1 MAHPIVYGPA
11 GSTYV
16 WSARLALAEKGVTHE
31 LVEVGFGAHREEPH
45 LSRHPFAKVPAFEHD
60 GFALYETQAIM
71 RYVDERF
78 AGAPLQPE
86 DVHEWS
92 RMNQIIG
99 IVDAY
104 AWPSIAGAILFN
116 RMLVPRVLGGS
127 PDEAAIA
134 AALPRARLCLS
145 EIDRLMADQSLS
157 RRPPSEPR
165 RFDGGPAAPL
175 LQQCAGRSRA
185 DGRAPEIAELAAPD
199 GNPPKLS
206 GDQAQLGLT
215 QDIVFPTKPQ
225 GCPGRFS
232 LHARRVPTGYS
243 PAP

>member
-1 MAHPIVYGPA
+1 MAHPIVYGLA

-31 LVEVGFGAHREEPH
+31 LVDVPFGAHREESH

-78 AGAPLQPE
+78 AGTPLQPE

-104 AWPSIAGAILFN
+104 ARPSIAGAVLFN
-116 RMLVPRVLGGS
+116 RILVPRLLGGGG
-127 PDEAAIA
+127 DRGGVAARPA
-134 AALPRARLCLS
+134 MPVRV
-145 EIDRLMADQSLS
+145 
-157 RRPPSEPR
+157 RPP
-165 RFDGGPAAPL
+165 DGGPPVPH
-175 LQQCAGRSRA
+175 GRSCQPR
-185 DGRAPEIAELAAPD
+185 
-199 GNPPKLS
+199 
-206 GDQAQLGLT
+206 
-215 QDIVFPTKPQ
+215 
-225 GCPGRFS
+225 
-232 LHARRVPTGYS
+232 
-243 PAP
+243 

>member
-31 LVEVGFGAHREEPH
+31 LVDVPFRAHRQEPH
-45 LSRHPFAKVPAFEHD
+45 LSRQPFAKVPAFEHD

-78 AGAPLQPE
+78 AGTPLQPE

-104 AWPSIAGAILFN
+104 AGPSIAEVILFN
-116 RMLVPRVLGGS
+116 RILTPRLLGGT

-134 AALPRARLCLS
+134 AALPRARLSLA
-145 EIDRLMADQSLS
+145 EIDRLMEDHRFLTGDHVSLADLMVI
-157 RRPPSEPR
+157 
-165 RFDGGPAAPL
+165 PL
-175 LQQCAGRSRA
+175 LYDFSN
-185 DGRAPEIAELAAPD
+185 LPD
-199 GNPPKLS
+199 GLAPMAEHPKLQNWVRHMETRQS
-206 GDQAQLGLT
+206 FQ
-215 QDIVFPTKPQ
+215 VTKP
-225 GCPGRFS
+225 P
-232 LHARRVPTGYS
+232 PI
-243 PAP
+243 

>member
-11 GSTYV
+11 FSTNV

-31 LVEVGFGAHREEPH
+31 LVEMPFRALREKPH

-60 GFALYETQAIM
+60 GFALYETQAII

-78 AGAPLQPE
+78 AGTPLQPE

-104 AWPSIAGAILFN
+104 ACPSIAGTILFN
-116 RMLVPRVLGGS
+116 RVVVPRVLGGT
-127 PDEAAIA
+127 PDEAAVA

-145 EIDRLMADQSLS
+145 EIDRLMEHHRFLTGAHVSLADLMVL
-157 RRPPSEPR
+157 
-165 RFDGGPAAPL
+165 PL
-175 LQQCAGRSRA
+175 LHCFGNVP
-185 DGRAPEIAELAAPD
+185 DGRGPMAEH
-199 GNPPKLS
+199 PKL
-206 GDQAQLGLT
+206 
-215 QDIVFPTKPQ
+215 QDWVRRMETRQSFHVTKP
-225 GCPGRFS
+225 S
-232 LHARRVPTGYS
+232 
-243 PAP
+243 AP

>member
-11 GSTYV
+11 RSTYV

-31 LVEVGFGAHREEPH
+31 LVDVPVGADREQPH
-45 LSRHPFAKVPAFEHD
+45 LSRQPFAKVPAFEHD

-78 AGAPLQPE
+78 AGTPLQPE

-104 AWPSIAGAILFN
+104 VWPSIAGTILFN
-116 RMLVPRVLGGS
+116 RIVVPRLPGGT

-134 AALPRARLCLS
+134 TALPRARLCLS
-145 EIDRLMADQSLS
+145 EIDRLIEDHRFLTGGYVSLADLMVI
-157 RRPPSEPR
+157 
-165 RFDGGPAAPL
+165 PL
-175 LQQCAGRSRA
+175 LYYFNNVA
-185 DGRAPEIAELAAPD
+185 DGQAPMAEH
-199 GNPPKLS
+199 PKLQNWVRQMEARQS
-206 GDQAQLGLT
+206 FQ
-215 QDIVFPTKPQ
+215 VTKP
-225 GCPGRFS
+225 P
-232 LHARRVPTGYS
+232 L
-243 PAP
+243 

>member
-31 LVEVGFGAHREEPH
+31 LVEVPFGAHGEEPQ

-78 AGAPLQPE
+78 AGTPLQPE

-104 AWPSIAGAILFN
+104 AWPSIAGTILFN
-116 RMLVPRVLGGS
+116 RILVPRILGGT
-127 PDEAAIA
+127 PDEPAIE

-145 EIDRLMADQSLS
+145 EIDRLMEDHRFLTGDHISLADLMVI
-157 RRPPSEPR
+157 PLLYYFANVP
-165 RFDGGPAAPL
+165 DGGAAM
-175 LQQCAGRSRA
+175 
-185 DGRAPEIAELAAPD
+185 AEH
-199 GNPPKLS
+199 PKLQNWVRQMETRQS
-206 GDQAQLGLT
+206 FQ
-215 QDIVFPTKPQ
+215 VTKP
-225 GCPGRFS
+225 PPF
-232 LHARRVPTGYS
+232 
-243 PAP
+243 